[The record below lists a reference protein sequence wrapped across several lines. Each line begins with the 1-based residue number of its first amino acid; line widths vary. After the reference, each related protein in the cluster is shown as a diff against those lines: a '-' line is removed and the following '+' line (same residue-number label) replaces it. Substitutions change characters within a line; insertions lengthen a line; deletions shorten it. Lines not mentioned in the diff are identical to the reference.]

1 MLRLTLE
8 VPEAGHVVLSVDLL
22 LFFFRL
28 LRVLTVSR
36 SIGPM
41 LPMIWNMVSLLTVMH
56 SLFSRRNNSSSSDDD
71 DDDDD
76 RYLERITRTGP
87 KRL

>member
-8 VPEAGHVVLSVDLL
+8 VPEVGHVVLCVDLL
-22 LFFFRL
+22 LFYFRL

-56 SLFSRRNNSSSSDDD
+56 TVCSVVV
-71 DDDDD
+71 
-76 RYLERITRTGP
+76 ITVAVSYTHLTLPTR
-87 KRL
+87 KNV